1 MSEAQRP
8 FRILPQVTPENEHY
22 WKGGARGELTFL
34 RCGDCRTW
42 IHPPSPVCPSC
53 LSRRLEPAAVSGRAR
68 LLTWTVNHHRWIPGF
83 EPPYVI
89 AIVEIEEQPGLRV
102 TTNLVNCTPEEL
114 RIDLPV
120 RVLFEERDG
129 GIFLPLFEPASDAKR
144 CAQRADGERGHEG

>member
-1 MSEAQRP
+1 VSDPKRP
-8 FRILPQVTPENEHY
+8 FRLLPQVTPENEHY

-53 LSRRLEPAAVSGRAR
+53 LSRALAPAAVSGRAR

-102 TTNLVNCTPEEL
+102 TTNLVNCAPEEL
-114 RIDLPV
+114 RMDLPV
-120 RVLFEERDG
+120 RVLFEERDDG
-129 GIFLPLFEPASDAKR
+129 VFLPLFEPVGR
-144 CAQRADGERGHEG
+144 

>member
-1 MSEAQRP
+1 VSDPKRP
-8 FRILPQVTPENEHY
+8 FRLLPQVTPENEHY

-53 LSRRLEPAAVSGRAR
+53 LSRALAPAAVSGRAR

-102 TTNLVNCTPEEL
+102 TTNLVKCAPEEL
-114 RIDLPV
+114 RMDLPV
-120 RVLFEERDG
+120 RVLFEERDDG
-129 GIFLPLFEPASDAKR
+129 VFLPLFEPVGR
-144 CAQRADGERGHEG
+144 